1 MSGTAISFKTIFAV
15 SVVVALSSPA
25 PAQAGFDWIPSINTS
40 ALSQKAPAIDGASDG
55 YAQLGARPNRA
66 PEIYIK
72 REKISPRDARAELER
87 TDYDEI
93 NAMADA
99 LVFDEPVRSIEATP
113 MVMQTH
119 PQHGPVQIVP
129 VRPNYGGTSS
139 VTMNSPEITM
149 SAMPPQTAVRPSA
162 VNRVAPV
169 APPSPEA
176 VASYDDYRQQNNF
189 VQTEPPM
196 LVPDEP
202 LAPIMKAAPQRAQ
215 PQKQNK
221 HAMVYIPD
229 PQASV
234 IDLPAPKGL
243 SINPY
248 PQAGLDIPATVIP
261 APAKRAIN
269 TPSSTT
275 TLAGFGSDLPL
286 VIALQ
291 QVIPPH
297 YRYQFASSV
306 NLGQT
311 TSWSGGKSWDGVLMD
326 MLAPLGLSARIDG
339 QTVYI
344 VQNASRV

>member
-149 SAMPPQTAVRPSA
+149 SAM
-162 VNRVAPV
+162 V

-248 PQAGLDIPATVIP
+248 PQAGLDMPASIQ
-261 APAKRAIN
+261 APAKRPISA
-269 TPSSTT
+269 PSSTT